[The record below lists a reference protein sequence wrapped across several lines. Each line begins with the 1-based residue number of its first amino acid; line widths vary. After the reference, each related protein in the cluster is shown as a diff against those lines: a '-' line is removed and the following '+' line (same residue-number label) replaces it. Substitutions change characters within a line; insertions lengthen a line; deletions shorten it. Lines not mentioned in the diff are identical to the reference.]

1 MSLKDNS
8 TYKFFMEHQKFIS
21 LIEGICIIILLIGV
35 WIMFFHSSAIQK
47 EISEN
52 CGWGEE
58 DYECYCQKSDAIAL
72 KNELE
77 GGEIKINFT
86 DVPS

>member
-1 MSLKDNS
+1 
-8 TYKFFMEHQKFIS
+8 MEHQKFIS

-58 DYECYCQKSDAIAL
+58 DYECYCQKDIALAL

-77 GGEIKINFT
+77 GNLGLEIK
-86 DVPS
+86 DVELHN